1 MKPTILFPV
10 IFCLQQSYKSSRAR
24 AKTLCSGCSAE
35 QVEDG
40 DDFDL
45 RGCQSDVKLI
55 TNRLRF
61 HNETN
66 KVFDINYI
74 LSLKY
79 LEMCNYGI

>member
-1 MKPTILFPV
+1 M
-10 IFCLQQSYKSSRAR
+10 
-24 AKTLCSGCSAE
+24 CSCSCAE
-35 QVEDG
+35 QVQDV
-40 DDFDL
+40 DDFYL
-45 RGCQSDVKLI
+45 HGCQSDIKLI
-55 TNRLRF
+55 TNRQGF

>member
-1 MKPTILFPV
+1 MPRV
-10 IFCLQQSYKSSRAR
+10 
-24 AKTLCSGCSAE
+24 KTLYSCCSAD

-40 DDFDL
+40 DDFNL
-45 RGCQSDVKLI
+45 RGCQSDIKLI
-55 TNRLRF
+55 TNRQRF
-61 HNETN
+61 HNEIN